1 LEDTPKTP
9 IEDKAMI
16 KTEDMQ
22 AYATN
27 LQAISTSITSYTKKS
42 FEDGSAFF
50 EKLAGAKSF
59 DKVLELQQDYAKS
72 AYEAFV
78 GEATKISEF
87 YTGLAKDAAKPFEAY
102 MPKMK

>member
-1 LEDTPKTP
+1 
-9 IEDKAMI
+9 MI

-22 AYATN
+22 AYAN
-27 LQAISTSITSYTKKS
+27 GVQAIATSITNYSKKS
-42 FEDGSAFF
+42 FEDGGAFL

-59 DKVLELQQDYAKS
+59 DKVLELQSDYAKS

-78 GEATKISEF
+78 GEATKLGEL

-102 MPKMK
+102 MPKVK

>member
-1 LEDTPKTP
+1 
-9 IEDKAMI
+9 MI

-22 AYATN
+22 TYATGM
-27 LQAISTSITSYTKKS
+27 QAIATSMTNYTKKS

-59 DKVLELQQDYAKS
+59 DKVLELQSSYAKS
-72 AYEAFV
+72 AYEAFI
-78 GEATKISEF
+78 GEATKIGEL

-102 MPKMK
+102 MPKVK